1 MRLPP
6 SIPVPEEVLEIAR
19 TLEQAGHQAWCVGG
33 ALRDALLDHP
43 HSDFDIATSAT
54 PAEVQALFRRT
65 AAVGE
70 KYGTIGVVDRRRVL
84 HEVTTFRRDVVTDG
98 RHAVVEYGVS
108 LEEDLG
114 RRDFT
119 INAIAY
125 HPIRQEWR
133 DPFAGRR
140 DLTDGVIRAVGDPS
154 QRFRED
160 YLRILRGIRF
170 AARFNFAIEP
180 ATWDAARA
188 SAAGLAN
195 LSAERVRDEW
205 VKGLRTALSVAGLV
219 SLWRGVGAT
228 TYWMPELERTPPEI
242 LARAAGVPL
251 EQRDPVL
258 LTALL
263 TATPDHV
270 LRRLR
275 ASSAEVD
282 RAKACADGPPAP
294 EGIDEPAVRRWLAR
308 VGGAAAAD
316 DLMALWALR
325 HAAEAPWAP
334 VVRAV
339 RERRDPLTRADL
351 AITGNDL
358 RDAGASG
365 RRIGE
370 ILTVLLDRVLET
382 PALNSRESLLT
393 LAREMM

>member
-6 SIPVPEEVLEIAR
+6 SIPVPDEVLEIAR

-33 ALRDALLDHP
+33 ALRDALLGHP

-54 PAEVQALFRRT
+54 PVQVQALFRRT

-70 KYGTIGVVDRRRVL
+70 KYGTIGVVDRHRVL
-84 HEVTTFRRDVVTDG
+84 HEVTTFRRDVATDG

-108 LEEDLG
+108 LEEDLA

-125 HPIRQEWR
+125 HPLRQEWQ
-133 DPFAGRR
+133 DPFEGRR
-140 DLTDGVIRAVGDPS
+140 DLTDGLVRAVGDPS

-170 AARFNFAIEP
+170 AARFDFAIEP
-180 ATWDAARA
+180 ATWAAARDC
-188 SAAGLAN
+188 AAGLAN

-205 VKGLRTALSVAGLV
+205 FKGLRTARSVAGLV

-228 TYWMPELERTPPEI
+228 TYWMPELDRTTPEI
-242 LARAAGVPL
+242 LARAAGLPL

-282 RAKACADGPPAP
+282 RAKACSEDPPAP
-294 EGIDEPAVRRWLAR
+294 ENFDEPAVRRWLSR
-308 VGGAAAAD
+308 VGNAAD
-316 DLMALWALR
+316 DLLTLWRLR
-325 HAAEAPWAP
+325 SGREAHWVP
-334 VVRAV
+334 VVRRI
-339 RERRDPLTRADL
+339 RERGDPLGRADL
-351 AITGNDL
+351 AISGNDL

-370 ILTVLLDRVLET
+370 ILSVLLDRVLET
-382 PALNSRESLLT
+382 PALNTRETLLA
-393 LAREMM
+393 LAREMV

>member
-6 SIPVPEEVLEIAR
+6 SIYIPEEVLEIAR
-19 TLEQAGHQAWCVGG
+19 TLEEAGHEAWCVGG
-33 ALRDALLDHP
+33 ALRDALLGHP

-54 PAEVQALFRRT
+54 PETVQALFRRT
-65 AAVGE
+65 AAVGA

-108 LEEDLG
+108 LEQDLA

-133 DPFAGRR
+133 DPFAGLG
-140 DLTDGVIRAVGDPS
+140 DLSHGVVRAVGDPS

-170 AARFNFAIEP
+170 AARFGFTIEP
-180 ATWDAARA
+180 ATWAAARA
-188 SAAGLAN
+188 SAAGLTN

-205 VKGLRTALSVAGLV
+205 FKGLRTARSVAALV
-219 SLWRGVGAT
+219 LLWRGVGAT
-228 TYWMPELERTPPEI
+228 RQWMPELDRTPPEI
-242 LARAAGVPL
+242 LARAADLPL

-258 LTALL
+258 LTGLL
-263 TATPDHV
+263 TATPGHV

-275 ASSAEVD
+275 ASTAEVD
-282 RAKACADGPPAP
+282 RGTACSEGPPAP
-294 EGIDEPAVRRWLAR
+294 EGVDEPAVRRWLSR
-308 VGGAAAAD
+308 VDNAAD
-316 DLMALWALR
+316 DLLALWALR
-325 HAAEAPWAP
+325 HGAEAPWAP
-334 VVRAV
+334 VVRTV
-339 RERRDPLTRADL
+339 RERGDPLTRADL

-370 ILTVLLDRVLET
+370 ILTVMLARVLET
-382 PALNSRESLLT
+382 PGLNSRETLLA
-393 LAREMM
+393 LAREMV